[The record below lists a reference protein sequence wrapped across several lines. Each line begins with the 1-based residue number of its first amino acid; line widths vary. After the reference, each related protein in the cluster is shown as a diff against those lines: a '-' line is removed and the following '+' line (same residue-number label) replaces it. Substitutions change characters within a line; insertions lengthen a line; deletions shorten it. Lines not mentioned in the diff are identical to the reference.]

1 MLLLEFSDRRRE
13 MVRALDRISE
23 LPDTIRL
30 QILSLLPRKFAI
42 RTGVLSWRWRDLWR
56 HRWPCATALIF
67 GEEFS
72 RGLTAEEFVSSV
84 DEILK
89 LRGNKKVEIFHLFFN
104 QGNLCQSNIVS
115 WIEYAISNGV
125 EELYLDF
132 CQGFKMPNCLLHG
145 DSLTVLSL
153 KYCEFKQPLDFTR
166 LKYLE
171 TVSLKHV
178 NVNDKMVADV
188 IADCPFL
195 ERLDLRHCPELRSI
209 KVSGRDLRL
218 KSLIVVNC
226 WKASEI
232 EIFAPNLRSF
242 HFNGE
247 FLKKYVFRDISMLSD
262 AIMSSLGLEPA
273 MCWANW
279 VKIIGDLANVRVL
292 TLCSRA
298 VQVINLVLF

>member
-1 MLLLEFSDRRRE
+1 
-13 MVRALDRISE
+13 
-23 LPDTIRL
+23 
-30 QILSLLPRKFAI
+30 
-42 RTGVLSWRWRDLWR
+42 
-56 HRWPCATALIF
+56 
-67 GEEFS
+67 
-72 RGLTAEEFVSSV
+72 
-84 DEILK
+84 
-89 LRGNKKVEIFHLFFN
+89 
-104 QGNLCQSNIVS
+104 
-115 WIEYAISNGV
+115 
-125 EELYLDF
+125 
-132 CQGFKMPNCLLHG
+132 LLHG